1 MSADLLVFGV
11 KDSKL
16 CQEILRPKKKKKAT
30 VLPPCIPIVYS
41 QQGQGG

>member
-1 MSADLLVFGV
+1 MSADLVVFGV

-16 CQEILRPKKKKKAT
+16 CQEILRPKKKAT
-30 VLPPCIPIVYS
+30 ILPPCIPIVYS